1 MTHSSKHY
9 SVVVH
14 LVSVQNF
21 NTYSEIQICT
31 NLFFRND
38 DQEEES
44 QKVQISSVAPVSF
57 ETRPHILGSDVVLP
71 ESSVEEPQGKDS
83 NGDSVLALHMS
94 EVKEH
99 EI

>member
-21 NTYSEIQICT
+21 NTYSEIHIRT
-31 NLFFRND
+31 NFFFRND

-44 QKVQISSVAPVSF
+44 QKVQISSVTPVSF
-57 ETRPHILGSDVVLP
+57 ETRPHILGSDMVLT
-71 ESSVEEPQGKDS
+71 ESSIKEPQGKDP
-83 NGDSVLALHMS
+83 NGDSVLALHVS
-94 EVKEH
+94 EVKEYK
-99 EI
+99 I